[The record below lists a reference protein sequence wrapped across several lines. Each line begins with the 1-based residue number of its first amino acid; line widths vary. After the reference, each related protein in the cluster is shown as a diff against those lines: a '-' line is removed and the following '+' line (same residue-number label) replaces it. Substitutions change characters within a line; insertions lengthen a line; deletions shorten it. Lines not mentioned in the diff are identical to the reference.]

1 MWVLSDSL
9 QYPSVSLMAVF
20 RFRDFFQ
27 RFLQKQGSIWPRIVC
42 KSYLRWVF
50 ILCNASRFEKKCLGA
65 KTLAKT
71 SFFAQ
76 NPLFF
81 CSKSAKSAIF
91 TRRFLRKSHSN
102 FFQLST
108 TCSLRVLVQNVRS
121 RYKTHLQVSKIIF
134 LKKNV
139 LEPKL

>member
-1 MWVLSDSL
+1 M
-9 QYPSVSLMAVF
+9 SLMAFF

-108 TCSLRVLVQNVRS
+108 TCSLRVLVQKCSFKVQNASTSFKDSIVENKEGHKFRS
-121 RYKTHLQVSKIIF
+121 DT
-134 LKKNV
+134 
-139 LEPKL
+139 